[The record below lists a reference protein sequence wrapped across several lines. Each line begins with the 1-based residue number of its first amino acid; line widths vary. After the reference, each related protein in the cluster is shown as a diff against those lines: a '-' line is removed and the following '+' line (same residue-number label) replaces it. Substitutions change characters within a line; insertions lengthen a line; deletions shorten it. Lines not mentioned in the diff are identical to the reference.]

1 MRGCLFVLF
10 VGAALVALGGWFG
23 AAPLTSTVIASIL
36 DGSGYRATSSTVT
49 TTADP
54 PLRLLLGH
62 ADRVTIDGRDVTW
75 RTFKA
80 GRVQLTLGDVNLFG
94 RTAGSINGTI
104 SQAQLQTN
112 DPAAIPTADVTL
124 EGTGSNADATIR
136 VPGATVD
143 SLVRSGVARQYGA
156 AVTAT
161 ALVAPDALRITTS
174 GTTLEGRLAID
185 DRGGLVL
192 VTRLGSADL
201 FRFDPSFPI
210 ALTGVGIRGGDL
222 ELTGTLDA
230 EALLGG

>member
-1 MRGCLFVLF
+1 MRGCLFVL
-10 VGAALVALGGWFG
+10 VIGAALVGVAAWFG
-23 AAPLTSTVIASIL
+23 AAPLASTVIASIL
-36 DGSGYRATSSTVT
+36 DGSGYRAASSTVT

-80 GRVQLTLGDVNLFG
+80 GRIELTLSDVDLFR
-94 RTAGSINGTI
+94 RTAGSIHGTI
-104 SQAQLQTN
+104 TAAELRTN
-112 DPAAIPTADVTL
+112 DATAAPTADVVID
-124 EGTGSNADATIR
+124 GSGSGAAATIQ

-143 SLVRSGVARQYGA
+143 ALVRSGVAKQYGV

-161 ALVAPDALRITTS
+161 ALVAPDTLRITTS
-174 GTTLEGRLAID
+174 GTTVEGRLAID
-185 DRGGLVL
+185 AAGGLVL

-210 ALTGVGIRGGDL
+210 TLTGVRVNGADL
-222 ELTGTLDA
+222 GLTGTLDA
-230 EALLGG
+230 AALLGG